1 MWITNKGLDIFR
13 VWPDGKGV
21 NWGRWN
27 RRIEESKV
35 SGRGR
40 WIKLV
45 IRLLMTNQ
53 KCEKLNILFSFFIKS
68 SIAYF
73 IHDLGLQ

>member
-45 IRLLMTNQ
+45 IRLPMTNLKYTNSTFYYHSLWNPQ
-53 KCEKLNILFSFFIKS
+53 
-68 SIAYF
+68 
-73 IHDLGLQ
+73 